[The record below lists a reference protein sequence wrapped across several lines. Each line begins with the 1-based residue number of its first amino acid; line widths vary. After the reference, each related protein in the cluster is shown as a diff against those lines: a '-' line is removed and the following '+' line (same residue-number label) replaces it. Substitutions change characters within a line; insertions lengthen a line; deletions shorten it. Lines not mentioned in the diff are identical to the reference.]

1 MPFLLQVMFLKRI
14 LKASIF
20 VSLLLVQSLAY
31 AEDSTESTEQ
41 TPAQIVQEIQTI
53 LTETQ
58 TAYKDKDSSTARL
71 AAMDAY
77 LVYEGIEPALINK
90 DKELGKG
97 LEQTFGKLQGQI
109 KSDAPLEKV
118 NTIIAELNAG
128 LKKALPLLE
137 EKMGFESQ
145 FINSFGIIV
154 REGFEA
160 ILILAALITFLI
172 KSKNQDKVRHI
183 WIGVVLAVV
192 ASLFTAWLLETVFE
206 MGAASREV
214 MEGWIMLLAVVMLF
228 WVSYWLVS
236 KVEASKWQAYI
247 SGKMKDAIGTGNTF
261 TLGMVAFISVYR
273 EGFETVLFYKAL
285 FIQAGE
291 SASGILPGF
300 LFGCLVLVIVYFLIY
315 KMGIR
320 IPVKWFF
327 IATSALLAFMAFMFM
342 GKGLHELQMGNAL
355 SITPVTWAPEFA
367 ELGMYATIE
376 TFIGQV
382 ILLVA
387 YIIAIAITLRS
398 KLEGKVKPQT
408 S

>member
-1 MPFLLQVMFLKRI
+1 MILERI
-14 LKASIF
+14 LKASLFSTLILF
-20 VSLLLVQSLAY
+20 QSLAF
-31 AEDSTESTEQ
+31 AEGSPEPKEQ
-41 TPAQIVQEIQTI
+41 TPAQVIKEIQTI

-58 TAYKDKDSSTARL
+58 TAYKDQDSSTARL

-77 LVYEGIEPALINK
+77 LIYEGIEPALINK
-90 DKELGKG
+90 DEKLGKG

-109 KSDAPLEKV
+109 KNDAPLETV
-118 NTIIAELNAG
+118 NAIIVDLNSG

-137 EKMGFESQ
+137 EKMGFKSQ
-145 FINSFGIIV
+145 FVNSFGIIV

-160 ILILAALITFLI
+160 ILILAALITFLV

-183 WIGVVLAVV
+183 WIGVGLAVV
-192 ASLFTAWLLETVFE
+192 ASLLTAWLLETVFE

-214 MEGWIMLLAVVMLF
+214 MEAWIMLLAVVMLF

-291 SASGILPGF
+291 SSSGVLPGF
-300 LFGCLVLVIVYFLIY
+300 LVGCLVLGIVYFLIY
-315 KMGIR
+315 KMGVR
-320 IPVKWFF
+320 IPIKWFF
-327 IATSALLAFMAFMFM
+327 IATSVLLAFMAFMFM

-355 SITPVTWAPEFA
+355 SITPVSWAPEFA
-367 ELGMYATIE
+367 GLGMYGTLE
-376 TFIGQV
+376 TFLGQIVLV
-382 ILLVA
+382 IA
-387 YIIAIAITLRS
+387 YAIAIGVTLGGQLS
-398 KLEGKVKPQT
+398 GKAKPQT